1 VFVDFGL
8 HFDVGLSI
16 YRSIYKPKLT
26 IMDTFLLVLF
36 AISFTGFIIGIVL
49 LYKLLTDSKRSERV
63 SR

>member
-1 VFVDFGL
+1 MSFGL
-8 HFDVGLSI
+8 HFEVWVSI

-26 IMDTFLLVLF
+26 IMDTFLLILF